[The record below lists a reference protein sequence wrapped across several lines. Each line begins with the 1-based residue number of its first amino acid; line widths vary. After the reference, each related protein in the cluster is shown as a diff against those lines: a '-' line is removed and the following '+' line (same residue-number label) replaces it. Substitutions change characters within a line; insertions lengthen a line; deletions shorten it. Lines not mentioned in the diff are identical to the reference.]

1 MDFDVIRPVISGL
14 VGAIITGWLVSR
26 WARTLPPSYRGKT
39 RTELARQHRA
49 SVRAANG
56 LFLVGL
62 LVGVGLYS
70 FPGFAST
77 DWRPACLG
85 FGLASVMPL
94 FAIAVISR
102 VRSKSLKEAYV
113 AFALGQDTPI
123 WATYGILGAGVV
135 AFCFAVS
142 ALLN

>member
-14 VGAIITGWLVSR
+14 VGAIITSWLVSR
-26 WARTLPPSYRGKT
+26 WSRTLPRSYRGQT
-39 RTELARQHRA
+39 RRELARQHRA
-49 SVRAANG
+49 AVRAANG
-56 LFLVGL
+56 LFMAGL
-62 LVGVGLYS
+62 LIGVGLYWY
-70 FPGFAST
+70 PGFAST

-85 FGLASVMPL
+85 FGLASVLPL
-94 FAIAVISR
+94 VAIAVISR
-102 VRSKSLKEAYV
+102 ARNKGLKEAYV

-123 WATYGILGAGVV
+123 WVTYGILGAGVV

>member
-1 MDFDVIRPVISGL
+1 MDFDAIRPVISGL
-14 VGAIITGWLVSR
+14 IGAIITSWLVSR
-26 WARTLPPSYRGKT
+26 WARTLPQSYRGKT
-39 RTELARQHRA
+39 RTGLARQHRA
-49 SVRAANG
+49 AIRAANG
-56 LFLVGL
+56 LFLAGL
-62 LVGVGLYS
+62 FIGVGLYS
-70 FPGFAST
+70 YPGFAST

-102 VRSKSLKEAYV
+102 ARNKSLKEAYV

-135 AFCFAVS
+135 AFCFAVP